1 MYAGFAAMAA
11 AGLFVVAVVVALGRL
26 AAPDPEPA
34 RSRPFLSGWAPT
46 EHALS
51 RYHVRWY
58 PATLV
63 FLAFDVE
70 MLFMYPWAVRRGRA
84 SGASAVVEM
93 FLFLGVLLVAVL
105 WALAGG
111 GAAVGLRTTLARF
124 AAAAGARRSSS
135 RCPGRGRTF
144 GSPSSGPS
152 PARQVG
158 RSRSSPADA
167 DAPRRVRRTGRP
179 ARRAVDLV
187 WEAAPRPRA
196 RVDVVAAAEASAAA
210 LDGGRARCS
219 CPSQRATP
227 RAGATPRPPATVDT
241 RAA

>member
-70 MLFMYPWAVRRGRA
+70 MLFMYPWARVLLGL
-84 SGASAVVEM
+84 GPEAVVEM

-105 WALAGG
+105 WARRE
-111 GAAVGLRTTLARF
+111 GAFRWV
-124 AAAAGARRSSS
+124 
-135 RCPGRGRTF
+135 
-144 GSPSSGPS
+144 
-152 PARQVG
+152 
-158 RSRSSPADA
+158 
-167 DAPRRVRRTGRP
+167 
-179 ARRAVDLV
+179 
-187 WEAAPRPRA
+187 
-196 RVDVVAAAEASAAA
+196 
-210 LDGGRARCS
+210 
-219 CPSQRATP
+219 
-227 RAGATPRPPATVDT
+227 
-241 RAA
+241 